1 MVKNDCGQRRET
13 MSKHHRTPARTVD
26 NIIEVKSKFDAEFR
40 RFALKRSSVGG
51 FQEFY
56 QLIQAVHQI
65 PCVDVLLGYTDI
77 HGDLLPINN
86 DDNYH
91 KALSSAN
98 PLLRVII
105 QRRAEGDCGAFGTNS
120 LLRKKKGLNVL
131 RPVHHK
137 SKPHI
142 LIGMPQDFRQISSII
157 DVDILPETHRRVRL
171 HKHGSD
177 KPLGFYIRD
186 GVSVRVAPQGVEKV
200 PGIFISRL
208 VRGGLAEST
217 GLLAVNDEI
226 LEVNGIDVA
235 GKSLDQVTDMMV
247 ANSHN
252 LIITVK
258 PANQRNNVIRSSRAS
273 GSSGVSTDSTPS
285 QHTLTATSNYI
296 NNYTTAEGE
305 SEDEGDII
313 IENDM
318 PSYIPKTVFPN
329 YVNGDLTKKLQ
340 HNTSLNS
347 PLLENNESK
356 YKGSL
361 NSLNTHSDNPRK
373 ISSSHGN
380 MREDGTMITL

>member
-1 MVKNDCGQRRET
+1 SDSAHTRGPGSSLGSEPHMGQG
-13 MSKHHRTPARTVD
+13 
-26 NIIEVKSKFDAEFR
+26 FDAEFR
-40 RFALKRSSVGG
+40 RFAMKRSSVGG

-56 QLIQAVHQI
+56 QLIQTVHQI
-65 PCVDVLLGYTDI
+65 PCVDVLLGYTDV

-98 PLLRVII
+98 PLLRIII
-105 QRRAEGDCGAFGTNS
+105 QKRAEADSSVFASNS
-120 LLRKKKGLNVL
+120 LQRKKKGLL
-131 RPVHHK
+131 RPAHHRA
-137 SKPHI
+137 KPQL
-142 LIGMPQDFRQISSII
+142 LIGLPQDFRQISSII

-217 GLLAVNDEI
+217 GLLAVSDEI

-252 LIITVK
+252 LIVTVK
-258 PANQRNNVIRSSRAS
+258 PANQRNNVIRSSKAS

-285 QHTLTATSNYI
+285 PASHYLSRCSA
-296 NNYTTAEGE
+296 AEGE
-305 SEDEGDII
+305 SDDEGDLV
-313 IENDM
+313 IESDGAARCLPNGLLDQ
-318 PSYIPKTVFPN
+318 SCQQIPEVAGAYGHPPGQEVLGLSAT
-329 YVNGDLTKKLQ
+329 
-340 HNTSLNS
+340 
-347 PLLENNESK
+347 
-356 YKGSL
+356 
-361 NSLNTHSDNPRK
+361 
-373 ISSSHGN
+373 
-380 MREDGTMITL
+380 

>member
-1 MVKNDCGQRRET
+1 SLTSFHVSPWLPCWSLALTSLLCPQ
-13 MSKHHRTPARTVD
+13 
-26 NIIEVKSKFDAEFR
+26 FDAEFR
-40 RFALKRSSVGG
+40 RFAMKRSSVGG

-56 QLIQAVHQI
+56 QLIQTVHQI
-65 PCVDVLLGYTDI
+65 PCVDVLLGYTDV

-98 PLLRVII
+98 PLLRIII
-105 QRRAEGDCGAFGTNS
+105 QKRADSSVFASNS
-120 LLRKKKGLNVL
+120 LQRKKKGLL
-131 RPVHHK
+131 RPAHHR
-137 SKPHI
+137 SKPQL
-142 LIGMPQDFRQISSII
+142 LIGLPQDFRQISSVI

-208 VRGGLAEST
+208 VKGGLAEST
-217 GLLAVNDEI
+217 GLLAVSDEI

-252 LIITVK
+252 LIVTVK
-258 PANQRNNVIRSSRAS
+258 PANQRNNVIRSSKAS

-285 QHTLTATSNYI
+285 PASHYLSHYS
-296 NNYTTAEGE
+296 TAEGE
-305 SEDEGDII
+305 SDEEGDLV
-313 IENDM
+313 IESDGAARC
-318 PSYIPKTVFPN
+318 PN
-329 YVNGDLTKKLQ
+329 
-340 HNTSLNS
+340 
-347 PLLENNESK
+347 
-356 YKGSL
+356 GSL
-361 NSLNTHSDNPRK
+361 LDKSCQQSLALPGSLKRLLISCARPGGRSQEGPRLRGRPTPK
-373 ISSSHGN
+373 AG
-380 MREDGTMITL
+380 